1 VLDEPVRV
9 RPREGADLEL
19 CVQGLAAVFRD
30 GGYPTN
36 WPADPGGWLSPDG
49 VVGAWVAS
57 TDGLA
62 VAGHVL
68 LLWRA
73 ADAGGEGPAEVS
85 RLFVVPAARRRGV
98 AQALLRRA
106 IDWATAHELDLV
118 LDVTDHSGAAQA
130 LYEQAG
136 FHRAETGIAGW
147 TAPDGQPVTLHRYVR
162 SRG

>member
-1 VLDEPVRV
+1 VPDEPVRI
-9 RPREGADLEL
+9 RPREADDLEL
-19 CVQGLAAVFRD
+19 CVRGLAAVFRD

-36 WPADPGGWLSPDG
+36 WPADPGGWLSPDSIA
-49 VVGAWVAS
+49 GAWVAS
-57 TDGLA
+57 TEGLP

-68 LLWRA
+68 LLRLS
-73 ADAGGEGPAEVS
+73 GEAAEVS

-106 IDWATAHELDLV
+106 IDWAMAHELDLV

-136 FHRAETGIAGW
+136 FYRAETGIAGW